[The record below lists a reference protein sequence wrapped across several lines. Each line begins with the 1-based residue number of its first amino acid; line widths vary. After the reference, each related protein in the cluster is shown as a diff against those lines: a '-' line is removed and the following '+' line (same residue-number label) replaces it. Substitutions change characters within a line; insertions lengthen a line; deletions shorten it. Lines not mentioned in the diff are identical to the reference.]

1 MPIGILAYAFLQGV
15 GKKTGEQL
23 SEKAMEQVERLIQ
36 KVKSEPEK
44 VNEIEIPE
52 DIKEEIENQ
61 FLVILKRQAR
71 PIYIGGIAF
80 WFAWT
85 PSKKEQEELSGVLGD
100 LQEECIGIAGN
111 IDDWSVTEN
120 VVFIN
125 FYEREEE
132 LDENDVRS
140 FAQKI
145 NDEMGNE
152 LLTSYS
158 VY

>member
-1 MPIGILAYAFLQGV
+1 M
-15 GKKTGEQL
+15 
-23 SEKAMEQVERLIQ
+23 
-36 KVKSEPEK
+36 
-44 VNEIEIPE
+44 
-52 DIKEEIENQ
+52 
-61 FLVILKRQAR
+61 
-71 PIYIGGIAF
+71 
-80 WFAWT
+80 
-85 PSKKEQEELSGVLGD
+85 SGVLGD